1 MQTSNSKTIR
11 IAVRGADVVP
21 IERLRIIQDD
31 LKSLSRERY
40 LELRGEIEK
49 WGVCFAL
56 HVWVNEQEKTLD
68 ILDGTQRIRVLR
80 EMIKEGWTLPGVPV
94 CFVEAAN
101 EREAVLKCL
110 AGAGMYGH
118 PESDG
123 LYALMMK
130 HGLTMADV
138 PNIALP
144 GIDMPTF
151 EAEFFKD
158 AQADAEGEDE
168 VPPVPP
174 VEARTKPGELWLL
187 GRHRLL
193 CGDAT
198 KPEDVERLM
207 GGEKADMV
215 FTDPPYGMRLDC
227 NFSSMK
233 GSSKILVGNRGNE
246 YRQIKGDGDDFS
258 PELIRTVFSN
268 FTYCA
273 EIFLWGAD
281 YYSEE
286 LPDRNNGSWIVWDKR
301 QNDAED
307 DSTAASADK
316 AFGSAFELC
325 WSKTKHKRTFARIRS
340 GIFGV
345 KNEAGT
351 SERSHPT
358 QKPVQLAEW
367 FFSMWGATSKLIAD
381 TYLGSGSTLIACEKT
396 DRRCFGM
403 EIDPAYCDVII
414 TRWEEYSGGEARRED
429 GTPWSHLA
437 TPASSRPAAKKS
449 PKAARTST
457 V

>member
-1 MQTSNSKTIR
+1 MQNSISKTIR

-158 AQADAEGEDE
+158 AQAEAEGEDE
-168 VPPVPP
+168 VPPVP

-187 GRHRLL
+187 GDHRLL
-193 CGDAT
+193 CGDST
-198 KPEDVERLM
+198 KREDVERLM

-215 FTDPPYGMRLDC
+215 FTDPPYGVSYDGGATKREKLAGDDTTELYGPACKMAFDHSSPDASLYLWHAGVKGIAAAAAGYEIRCELIWNKNLAQFGALSAQYKQKHEPCYYCFKRGKTVNWDGPTNEVTVWDC
-227 NFSSMK
+227 DR
-233 GSSKILVGNRGNE
+233 SSKNE
-246 YRQIKGDGDDFS
+246 F
-258 PELIRTVFSN
+258 
-268 FTYCA
+268 
-273 EIFLWGAD
+273 
-281 YYSEE
+281 
-286 LPDRNNGSWIVWDKR
+286 
-301 QNDAED
+301 
-307 DSTAASADK
+307 
-316 AFGSAFELC
+316 
-325 WSKTKHKRTFARIRS
+325 
-340 GIFGV
+340 
-345 KNEAGT
+345 
-351 SERSHPT
+351 HPT
-358 QKPVQLAEW
+358 QKPVELAARAMRNHKCAVILDL
-367 FFSMWGATSKLIAD
+367 FG
-381 TYLGSGSTLIACEKT
+381 GSGSTLIAAEKEG
-396 DRRCFGM
+396 RKARLV
-403 EIDPAYCDVII
+403 ELQPAYVDVII
-414 TRWEEYSGGEARRED
+414 SRWEEYSGGEARRED
-429 GTPWSHLA
+429 GTPWSHIPD
-437 TPASSRPAAKKS
+437 PAGRHKPSKAVA
-449 PKAARTST
+449 KAARAE
-457 V
+457 